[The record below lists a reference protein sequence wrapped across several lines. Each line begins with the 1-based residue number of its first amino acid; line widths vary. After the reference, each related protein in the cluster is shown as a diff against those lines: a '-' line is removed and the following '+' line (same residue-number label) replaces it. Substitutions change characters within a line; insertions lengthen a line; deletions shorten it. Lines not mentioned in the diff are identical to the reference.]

1 MKGRMPKASIR
12 AAYAYDRLRAYPP
25 EVAGRI
31 ATAMGNALGVRG
43 EEAVLLELG
52 VGTGRIALPLIAR
65 GYRYL
70 ALDKDPAMLEV
81 FRQKVAGVMRKV
93 RLLEADA
100 RAIPLPDESVH
111 GVIVVHLWHLLPDW
125 PKALAEALRVLKP
138 GGVLLEGWD
147 EMEAEEERGIQER
160 WRSLVEAE
168 GVRVERGLHK
178 RRLQEVEGALRRL
191 GLKPKA
197 REVVRWQEA
206 RTLRQA
212 LEALEERLYSFTQLV
227 PEEVHGRIMPRLW
240 AWAEGEFGDL
250 DRPFTLERSFT
261 LRATRMA

>member
-1 MKGRMPKASIR
+1 MPKASVR
-12 AAYAYDRLRAYPP
+12 MAYAYDRLRAYPP

-31 ATAMGNALGVRG
+31 ATAIGNALGVRG

-178 RRLQEVEGALRRL
+178 RRLQEVEEALRRL

-240 AWAEGEFGDL
+240 AWAQGEFGDL
-250 DRPFTLERSFT
+250 DRPFSLERSFS

>member
-1 MKGRMPKASIR
+1 MPKASIR

-147 EMEAEEERGIQER
+147 EMEAEEERAIQER

-178 RRLQEVEGALRRL
+178 RRLQEVEEALRRL

-240 AWAEGEFGDL
+240 AWVQGEFGDL

>member
-1 MKGRMPKASIR
+1 MSKASFR

-31 ATAMGNALGVRG
+31 ATAMGNALRARV

-52 VGTGRIALPLIAR
+52 AGTGRIALPLIAR
-65 GYRYL
+65 GYRYI

-81 FRQKVAGVMRKV
+81 FRQKAAGVMRKV

-125 PKALAEALRVLKP
+125 PRALAEALRVLKP

-147 EMEAEEERGIQER
+147 RMEAEEER
-160 WRSLVEAE
+160 L
-168 GVRVERGLHK
+168 
-178 RRLQEVEGALRRL
+178 LQEKWALLAAEEGLEVVRGRHGKRLAEVEEALKRL

-197 REVVRWQEA
+197 REVVRWREE
-206 RTLRQA
+206 RTFRQA
-212 LEALEERLYSFTQLV
+212 LEALSKRLYSFTQLV
-227 PEEVHGRIMPRLW
+227 PEEVHARIMQRLW
-240 AWAEGEFGDL
+240 SWAEEEFSDL
-250 DRPFTLERSFT
+250 DRPFTVERSFT
-261 LRATRMA
+261 LRTTRMA

>member
-1 MKGRMPKASIR
+1 MPKASVR
-12 AAYAYDRLRAYPP
+12 MAYAYDRLRAYPP

-31 ATAMGNALGVRG
+31 ATAIGNALGVRG

-70 ALDKDPAMLEV
+70 ALDKDPGMLEV
-81 FRQKVAGVMRKV
+81 FRQKAAGVMRKV
-93 RLLEADA
+93 RLIEADA

-147 EMEAEEERGIQER
+147 EMEAEEERLIQER
-160 WRSLVEAE
+160 WRFLVEAE
-168 GVRVERGLHK
+168 GVGVVRGLHRK
-178 RRLQEVEGALRRL
+178 RLEEVEEALKRL
-191 GLKPKA
+191 GLRPKTKQVVQW
-197 REVVRWQEA
+197 REE

-227 PEEVHGRIMPRLW
+227 PEEVHERIMPGLW
-240 AWAEGEFGDL
+240 AWAQGEFGDL
-250 DRPFTLERSFT
+250 DRSFTLERSFT

>member
-1 MKGRMPKASIR
+1 
-12 AAYAYDRLRAYPP
+12 
-25 EVAGRI
+25 
-31 ATAMGNALGVRG
+31 
-43 EEAVLLELG
+43 VLLELG

-70 ALDKDPAMLEV
+70 ALDKDPGMLEV
-81 FRQKVAGVMRKV
+81 FRQKAAGVMRKV
-93 RLLEADA
+93 RLIEADA

-147 EMEAEEERGIQER
+147 EMEAEEERLIQDR
-160 WRSLVEAE
+160 WRFLVEAE
-168 GVRVERGLHK
+168 GVGVVRGLHRK
-178 RRLQEVEGALRRL
+178 RLEEVEEALKRL
-191 GLKPKA
+191 GLRPKTKQVVQW
-197 REVVRWQEA
+197 REE

-227 PEEVHGRIMPRLW
+227 PEEVHERIMPGLW
-240 AWAEGEFGDL
+240 AWAQGEFGDL
-250 DRPFTLERSFT
+250 DRSFTLERSFT